1 MLFRSARYVGE
12 PEDSARRRS
21 PDRRSY
27 TYHRSPDSAKDLGV
41 GGKLEVR
48 ETPLARPGRGVAA
61 PVHTENDDADSA
73 MLRPSQKQIRLEAL
87 DVTVGN
93 DDQER
98 NMAREGVFRALV
110 RIGEY
115 GFELRKLYEH
125 TEERPSHGLRR
136 QDQHFPPVRAY
147 CHVNALRSWVFRMR
161 LRSLTSLGAID
172 APGRRKYIHSSPCT
186 ALLAERSPY
195 LAEILERDGSVQSAL
210 SAR

>member
-1 MLFRSARYVGE
+1 
-12 PEDSARRRS
+12 
-21 PDRRSY
+21 
-27 TYHRSPDSAKDLGV
+27 
-41 GGKLEVR
+41 
-48 ETPLARPGRGVAA
+48 
-61 PVHTENDDADSA
+61 
-73 MLRPSQKQIRLEAL
+73 
-87 DVTVGN
+87 
-93 DDQER
+93 
-98 NMAREGVFRALV
+98 MARESVFRALV

-115 GFELRKLYEH
+115 GLELRKLYEH

-136 QDQHFPPVRAY
+136 QDQHLPPVRAY